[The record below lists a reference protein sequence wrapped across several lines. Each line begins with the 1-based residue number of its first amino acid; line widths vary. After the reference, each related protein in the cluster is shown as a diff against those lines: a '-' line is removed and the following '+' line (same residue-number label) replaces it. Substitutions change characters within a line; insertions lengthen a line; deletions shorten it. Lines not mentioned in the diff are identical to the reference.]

1 MEKTEKITELIEQAA
16 GKLPLL
22 DPQDK
27 RDMEEIAG
35 VFKQI
40 EETVKTLSGCE
51 ESSRVQAE
59 SLAHLGAEQIEK
71 LLRQDV
77 QSTEQALQELSSA
90 VTQLQSL
97 TGSLFPQAPADP
109 PTPPPAPA
117 AQTPA
122 QSAEET
128 ADFPPAVIAPDDA
141 PLVQDFLN
149 ESREH
154 LESAETALLNLEAD
168 PTNSETLNQIFRG
181 FHTIK
186 GMAGF
191 LNLTAI
197 NRLAHVS
204 ENLLDRARKGTLT
217 LSGTAS
223 NLAFAAID
231 MLKTMLKDLQTGL
244 AQNTPIPAP
253 KDLPSLIQKLQDCAE
268 GRLPSDPQPASPDVL
283 EDKKLEPILQPQ
295 TPSRTTVSS
304 PAVSA
309 AARETIKVS
318 TKRLDDLINM
328 TGELAV
334 AQLMISEEVSKTC
347 HSDSDLYRKV
357 ASQSKIVRDLQELS
371 MSMRMIPMQGAF
383 QKMARLVRDLS
394 QKAAKP
400 VSFITSGEE
409 TELDRTIVDKIT
421 DPLIHMVRNSIDHG
435 IEPPEERVKKGK
447 APQGMLRLSAYHQ
460 AGSIIIEIEDDGR
473 GLNTE
478 KIRKKAVEKGLI
490 SEHQELSEEEL
501 YGLIFKPGFSTADK
515 VTDISGRGVGMD
527 VVKKNIDA
535 LNGKIEVKSTPDKGT
550 LFSIRLP
557 LTLAIIDGQ
566 IVTIGSQRYLIPIN
580 SVIQSLRPTPDQI
593 STIRNRSKV
602 VMIRGQLH
610 PLLPLYKLFRI
621 SGAVEEPEQALL
633 VVVGEGSRRCCL
645 QVDDLLGQ
653 QQVVIKSLRGLGKI
667 KGVSGGAIMGDGQIS
682 LILDVP
688 GLIELAQDPDT
699 NW

>member
-1 MEKTEKITELIEQAA
+1 MEKTGKITELIEQAA
-16 GKLPLL
+16 GKIPLL
-22 DPQDK
+22 DPQDT
-27 RDMEEIAG
+27 RDIEEIAG

-40 EETVKTLSGCE
+40 EEAVKTLGGCE
-51 ESSRVQAE
+51 ESYRLQAQ
-59 SLAHLGAEQIEK
+59 SLAHLGAEQMEK
-71 LLRQDV
+71 LLRQEL
-77 QSTEQALQELSSA
+77 QSSEQVLQELTKAVSQLQTLTQSLSSA
-90 VTQLQSL
+90 SGAAAVQT
-97 TGSLFPQAPADP
+97 PPAAPTETSEFP
-109 PTPPPAPA
+109 PT
-117 AQTPA
+117 
-122 QSAEET
+122 
-128 ADFPPAVIAPDDA
+128 VIAPDDA

-154 LESAETALLNLEAD
+154 LESAETALLNLEND
-168 PTNSETLNQIFRG
+168 PTNTETLNQIFRG

-204 ENLLDRARKGTLT
+204 ENLLDRARKGTLMM
-217 LSGTAS
+217 SGAAS
-223 NLAFAAID
+223 NLAFGSID
-231 MLKTMLKDLQTGL
+231 MLKTMLKDLEAGL
-244 AQNTPIPAP
+244 AQNQPIPAP
-253 KDLPSLIQKLQDCAE
+253 KDLPSLIQKIQDCVE
-268 GRLPSDPQPASPDVL
+268 GRLQPEPASTPSDIQQDIQ
-283 EDKKLEPILQPQ
+283 LEPILQPESQ
-295 TPSRTTVSS
+295 TKTAVSS
-304 PAVSA
+304 VAASA

-347 HSDSDLYRKV
+347 HTDSDLYRKV

-394 QKAAKP
+394 QKAGKP
-400 VSFITSGEE
+400 INFQTFGEE

-447 APQGMLRLSAYHQ
+447 SPQGLLRLSAYHQ
-460 AGSIIIEIEDDGR
+460 AGSIVIEIEDDGR
-473 GLNTE
+473 GLNAE
-478 KIRKKAVEKGLI
+478 KIRKKALEKGLI
-490 SEHQELSEEEL
+490 SEHQELTEEEL
-501 YGLIFKPGFSTADK
+501 LNLIFKPGFSTADK
-515 VTDISGRGVGMD
+515 VTEISGRGVGMD

-535 LNGKIEVKSTPDKGT
+535 LNGKIEMKTAPDKGT
-550 LFSIRLP
+550 IFSLRLP

-566 IVTIGSQRYLIPIN
+566 IVTISSQRYIIPIN

-610 PLLPLYKLFRI
+610 PLIPLYKLFRI

-688 GLIELAQDPDT
+688 GLLELAQDPDAAL
-699 NW
+699 

>member
-1 MEKTEKITELIEQAA
+1 MEKTGKITELIEQAA
-16 GKLPLL
+16 GKIPLL
-22 DPQDK
+22 DPQDT
-27 RDMEEIAG
+27 RDIEEIAG

-40 EETVKTLSGCE
+40 EEAVKALSGCE
-51 ESSRVQAE
+51 ESSRLQAQ

-71 LLRQDV
+71 LLRQEL
-77 QSTEQALQELSSA
+77 QSSEQVLQELTKAVSQLQTLTQSLSSA
-90 VTQLQSL
+90 P
-97 TGSLFPQAPADP
+97 GSAAAVSTSPAAPAETSEFP
-109 PTPPPAPA
+109 PT
-117 AQTPA
+117 
-122 QSAEET
+122 
-128 ADFPPAVIAPDDA
+128 VIAPDDA

-154 LESAETALLNLEAD
+154 LESAETALLNLEND
-168 PTNSETLNQIFRG
+168 PTNTETLNQIFRG

-217 LSGTAS
+217 MSGAAS
-223 NLAFAAID
+223 NLAFGSID
-231 MLKTMLKDLQTGL
+231 MLKTMLKDLEAGL
-244 AQNTPIPAP
+244 AQNQPIPAP
-253 KDLPSLIQKLQDCAE
+253 KDLPSLIQRIQDCVE
-268 GRLPSDPQPASPDVL
+268 GRLQPEPVSAPSDIQQDIQ
-283 EDKKLEPILQPQ
+283 LEPILQPESQ
-295 TPSRTTVSS
+295 TKTAVSS
-304 PAVSA
+304 VAASA

-318 TKRLDDLINM
+318 TKRLDNLINM

-347 HSDSDLYRKV
+347 HTDSDLYRKV

-394 QKAAKP
+394 QKAGKP
-400 VSFITSGEE
+400 INFQTSGEE

-447 APQGMLRLSAYHQ
+447 SPQGLLRLSAYHQ
-460 AGSIIIEIEDDGR
+460 AGSIVIEIEDDGR
-473 GLNTE
+473 GLNAE
-478 KIRKKAVEKGLI
+478 KIRKKALEKGLI
-490 SEHQELSEEEL
+490 SEHQELTEEEL
-501 YGLIFKPGFSTADK
+501 LNLIFKPGFSTADK
-515 VTDISGRGVGMD
+515 VTEISGRGVGMD

-535 LNGKIEVKSTPDKGT
+535 LNGKIEMKTAPDKGT
-550 LFSIRLP
+550 IFSLRLP

-566 IVTIGSQRYLIPIN
+566 IVTIGSQRYIIPIN

-610 PLLPLYKLFRI
+610 PLIPLYKLFRI
-621 SGAVEEPEQALL
+621 AGAVEEPEQALL

-688 GLIELAQDPDT
+688 GLLELAQDPDA
-699 NW
+699 NL

>member
-1 MEKTEKITELIEQAA
+1 MEKTGKITELIEQAA

-22 DPQDK
+22 DPQDAH
-27 RDMEEIAG
+27 DIEEIAG

-40 EETVKTLSGCE
+40 EEAVKTLSGCE
-51 ESSRVQAE
+51 ESSRIQAE
-59 SLAHLGAEQIEK
+59 TLAHLGAEQIEK

-77 QSTEQALQELSSA
+77 QSTQQALQELSNA
-90 VTQLQSL
+90 VSQLQSL
-97 TGSLFPQAPADP
+97 AGSLFAPSSADA
-109 PTPPPAPA
+109 PTTPSAPA
-117 AQTPA
+117 AQPPA
-122 QSAEET
+122 QSAQPDTE
-128 ADFPPAVIAPDDA
+128 FPPTVIAPDDA

-168 PTNSETLNQIFRG
+168 PTNTETLNQIFRG

-191 LNLTAI
+191 LNLTAV

-217 LSGTAS
+217 MSGAAS
-223 NLAFAAID
+223 NLAFGSID
-231 MLKTMLKDLQTGL
+231 MLKTMLKDLQAGL
-244 AQNTPIPAP
+244 AANTPIPAP
-253 KDLPSLIQKLQDCAE
+253 KDLPALIQKIQDCAE
-268 GRLPSDPQPASPDVL
+268 GRLQTEPQPLSADVL
-283 EDKKLEPILQPQ
+283 QDEKLEPILQPQ
-295 TPSRTTVSS
+295 TRPQTTV
-304 PAVSA
+304 A
-309 AARETIKVS
+309 AAAPSATAQETIKVS

-357 ASQSKIVRDLQELS
+357 ASQSKIVRDLQELA

-400 VSFITSGEE
+400 VNFVTSGED

-421 DPLIHMVRNSIDHG
+421 DPLIHMVRNSLDHG
-435 IEPPEERVKKGK
+435 IEPQEERIKKGK
-447 APQGMLRLSAYHQ
+447 SPQGLLRLSAYHQ
-460 AGSIIIEIEDDGR
+460 AGSIVIEIEDDGR

-501 YGLIFKPGFSTADK
+501 LGLIFKPGFSTADK
-515 VTDISGRGVGMD
+515 VTEISGRGVGMD
-527 VVKKNIDA
+527 VVKKNIEA
-535 LNGKIEVKSTPDKGT
+535 LNGKIEIKSVPDKGT

-566 IVTIGSQRYLIPIN
+566 IVTIGSQRYIIPIS

-610 PLLPLYKLFRI
+610 PLVPLYKLFHI

-688 GLIELAQDPDT
+688 SLIELAQNPDA
-699 NW
+699 NL

>member
-1 MEKTEKITELIEQAA
+1 MEKTVNITELIEQAA

-22 DPQDK
+22 DPQDT
-27 RDMEEIAG
+27 RDIEEIAG

-40 EETVKTLSGCE
+40 EEAVKALSGWE
-51 ESSRVQAE
+51 ESSRLQVQ

-71 LLRQDV
+71 LLRQEI
-77 QSTEQALQELSSA
+77 QSSEQVLQELTKAVSQLQTLTQSLSSA
-90 VTQLQSL
+90 S
-97 TGSLFPQAPADP
+97 GAAAAPTSTAAPTETSEFP
-109 PTPPPAPA
+109 PT
-117 AQTPA
+117 
-122 QSAEET
+122 
-128 ADFPPAVIAPDDA
+128 VIAPDDA

-154 LESAETALLNLEAD
+154 LESAETALLSLEAD
-168 PTNSETLNQIFRG
+168 PTNTETLNQIFRG

-217 LSGTAS
+217 MSGAAS
-223 NLAFAAID
+223 NLAFGSID
-231 MLKTMLKDLQTGL
+231 MLKTMLKDLEAGL
-244 AQNTPIPAP
+244 AQNQPIPAP
-253 KDLPSLIQKLQDCAE
+253 NDLPALIQKIQDCVE
-268 GRLPSDPQPASPDVL
+268 GRLQAEPAPVPADVAQ
-283 EDKKLEPILQPQ
+283 DRQLEPILQPESQ
-295 TPSRTTVSS
+295 TQTAVSS
-304 PAVSA
+304 SAAVSS

-347 HSDSDLYRKV
+347 HTDSDLYRKV

-394 QKAAKP
+394 QKAGKP
-400 VSFITSGEE
+400 INFQTSGEE

-447 APQGMLRLSAYHQ
+447 SPQGLLRLSAYHQ
-460 AGSIIIEIEDDGR
+460 AGSIVIEIEDDGR
-473 GLNTE
+473 GLNAE
-478 KIRKKAVEKGLI
+478 KIRKKALEKGLI
-490 SEHQELSEEEL
+490 SEHQELTEEEL
-501 YGLIFKPGFSTADK
+501 LNLIFKPGFSTADK
-515 VTDISGRGVGMD
+515 VTEISGRGVGMD

-535 LNGKIEVKSTPDKGT
+535 LNGKIEMKTAPDKGT
-550 LFSIRLP
+550 IFSLRLP

-566 IVTIGSQRYLIPIN
+566 IVTIGSQRYIIPIN

-610 PLLPLYKLFRI
+610 PLIPLYKLFRI

-688 GLIELAQDPDT
+688 GLLELAQDPDA
-699 NW
+699 NL

>member
-1 MEKTEKITELIEQAA
+1 MEKTGKITELIEQAA
-16 GKLPLL
+16 GKIPLL
-22 DPQDK
+22 DPQDT
-27 RDMEEIAG
+27 RDIEEIAG

-40 EETVKTLSGCE
+40 EEAVKTLSGCE
-51 ESSRVQAE
+51 ESSRLQAQ

-71 LLRQDV
+71 LLRQEL
-77 QSTEQALQELSSA
+77 QSSEQVLQELTKAVSQLQTLTQSLSSA
-90 VTQLQSL
+90 S
-97 TGSLFPQAPADP
+97 GAAPA
-109 PTPPPAPA
+109 PTPPAAPA
-117 AQTPA
+117 
-122 QSAEET
+122 ET
-128 ADFPPAVIAPDDA
+128 SDFPPTVIAPDDA

-154 LESAETALLNLEAD
+154 LESAETALLSLEND
-168 PTNSETLNQIFRG
+168 PTNTETLNQIFRG

-217 LSGTAS
+217 MSGAAS
-223 NLAFAAID
+223 NLAFGSID
-231 MLKTMLKDLQTGL
+231 MLKTMLKDLEAGL

-253 KDLPSLIQKLQDCAE
+253 KDLPSLIQKIQDCAE
-268 GRLPSDPQPASPDVL
+268 GRLQPEPAPVTSDVQQDL
-283 EDKKLEPILQPQ
+283 QLEPILQPESQ
-295 TPSRTTVSS
+295 AKTAVSS
-304 PAVSA
+304 VAAPS

-347 HSDSDLYRKV
+347 HTDSDLYRKV

-394 QKAAKP
+394 QKAGKP
-400 VSFITSGEE
+400 INFQTSGEE

-447 APQGMLRLSAYHQ
+447 SPQGLLRLSAYHQ
-460 AGSIIIEIEDDGR
+460 AGSIVIEIEDDGR
-473 GLNTE
+473 GLNAE
-478 KIRKKAVEKGLI
+478 KIRKKALEKGLI
-490 SEHQELSEEEL
+490 SEHQELTEEEL
-501 YGLIFKPGFSTADK
+501 LNLIFKPGFSTADK
-515 VTDISGRGVGMD
+515 VTEISGRGVGMD

-535 LNGKIEVKSTPDKGT
+535 LNGKIEMKTAPDKGT
-550 LFSIRLP
+550 LFMLRLP

-566 IVTIGSQRYLIPIN
+566 IVTIGSQRYIIPIN

-610 PLLPLYKLFRI
+610 PLIPLYKLFRI

-688 GLIELAQDPDT
+688 GLLELAQGPDA
-699 NW
+699 NL

>member
-1 MEKTEKITELIEQAA
+1 MEKTVKITELIEQAA
-16 GKLPLL
+16 GKIPLL
-22 DPQDK
+22 DPQDT
-27 RDMEEIAG
+27 RDIEEIAG

-40 EETVKTLSGCE
+40 EEAVKALSGCE
-51 ESSRVQAE
+51 ESSRLQAQ

-71 LLRQDV
+71 LLRQEL
-77 QSTEQALQELSSA
+77 QSSEQVLQELTKA
-90 VTQLQSL
+90 VSQLQSL
-97 TGSLFPQAPADP
+97 THSLTSAPSSASA
-109 PTPPPAPA
+109 APSA
-117 AQTPA
+117 AP
-122 QSAEET
+122 SEPS
-128 ADFPPAVIAPDDA
+128 DFPPTVIAPDDA

-154 LESAETALLNLEAD
+154 LESAETALLSLEAD
-168 PTNSETLNQIFRG
+168 PTNTETLNQIFRG

-217 LSGTAS
+217 MSGAAS
-223 NLAFAAID
+223 NLAFGSID
-231 MLKTMLKDLQTGL
+231 MLKTMLKDLEAGL
-244 AQNTPIPAP
+244 AQNQPIQAP
-253 KDLPSLIQKLQDCAE
+253 KDLPALIQKIQDCAE
-268 GRLPSDPQPASPDVL
+268 GKLPAEPAPVPADVAQ
-283 EDKKLEPILQPQ
+283 DRQLEPILQSESQ
-295 TPSRTTVSS
+295 TQTAAPSSAAVSS
-304 PAVSA
+304 

-347 HSDSDLYRKV
+347 HTDNDLYRKV

-394 QKAAKP
+394 QKAGKP
-400 VSFITSGEE
+400 INFQTSGEE

-447 APQGMLRLSAYHQ
+447 SPQGLLRLSAYHQ

-490 SEHQELSEEEL
+490 SEHQELTEEEL
-501 YGLIFKPGFSTADK
+501 LNLIFKPGFSTADK
-515 VTDISGRGVGMD
+515 VTEISGRGVGMD

-535 LNGKIEVKSTPDKGT
+535 LNGKIEMKTALDKGT
-550 LFSIRLP
+550 IFSIRLP

-566 IVTIGSQRYLIPIN
+566 IVTIGSQRYIIPIN

-610 PLLPLYKLFRI
+610 PLIPLYKLFRI
-621 SGAVEEPEQALL
+621 AGAVEEPEQALL

-688 GLIELAQDPDT
+688 GLLELAQDPDA
-699 NW
+699 NL

>member
-1 MEKTEKITELIEQAA
+1 MEKTGKITELIEQAA
-16 GKLPLL
+16 GKIPLL
-22 DPQDK
+22 DPQDT
-27 RDMEEIAG
+27 RDIEEIAG

-40 EETVKTLSGCE
+40 EEAVKALSGCE
-51 ESSRVQAE
+51 ESSRLQAQ

-71 LLRQDV
+71 LLRQEL
-77 QSTEQALQELSSA
+77 QSSEQVLQELTKAVSQLQTLTQSLSSA
-90 VTQLQSL
+90 P
-97 TGSLFPQAPADP
+97 GSAAAVSTSPAAPAETSEFP
-109 PTPPPAPA
+109 PT
-117 AQTPA
+117 
-122 QSAEET
+122 
-128 ADFPPAVIAPDDA
+128 VIAPDDA

-154 LESAETALLNLEAD
+154 LESAETALLNLEND
-168 PTNSETLNQIFRG
+168 PTNTETLNQIFRG

-217 LSGTAS
+217 MSGAAS
-223 NLAFAAID
+223 NLAFGSID
-231 MLKTMLKDLQTGL
+231 MLKTMLKDLEAGL
-244 AQNTPIPAP
+244 AQNQPIPAP
-253 KDLPSLIQKLQDCAE
+253 KDLPSLIQRIQDCVE
-268 GRLPSDPQPASPDVL
+268 GRLQPEPVSAPSDIQQDIQ
-283 EDKKLEPILQPQ
+283 LEPILQPESQ
-295 TPSRTTVSS
+295 TKTAVSS
-304 PAVSA
+304 VAASA

-347 HSDSDLYRKV
+347 HTDSDLYRKV

-394 QKAAKP
+394 QKAGKP
-400 VSFITSGEE
+400 INFQTSGEE

-447 APQGMLRLSAYHQ
+447 SPQGLLRLSAYHQ
-460 AGSIIIEIEDDGR
+460 AGSIVIEIEDDGR
-473 GLNTE
+473 GLNAE
-478 KIRKKAVEKGLI
+478 KIRKKALEKGLI
-490 SEHQELSEEEL
+490 SEHQELTEEEL
-501 YGLIFKPGFSTADK
+501 LNLIFKPGFSTADK
-515 VTDISGRGVGMD
+515 VTEISGRGVGMD

-535 LNGKIEVKSTPDKGT
+535 LNGKIEMKTAPDKGT
-550 LFSIRLP
+550 IFSLRLP

-566 IVTIGSQRYLIPIN
+566 IVTIGSQRYIIPIN

-610 PLLPLYKLFRI
+610 PLIPLYKLFRI
-621 SGAVEEPEQALL
+621 AGAVEEPEQALL

-688 GLIELAQDPDT
+688 GLLELAQDPDA
-699 NW
+699 NL

>member
-1 MEKTEKITELIEQAA
+1 MEKTVKIAELIEQAA
-16 GKLPLL
+16 GKIPLL
-22 DPQDK
+22 DPQDT
-27 RDMEEIAG
+27 RDIEEIAG

-40 EETVKTLSGCE
+40 EEAVKALNGCE
-51 ESSRVQAE
+51 DSSRLQAQ

-71 LLRQDV
+71 LLRQEL
-77 QSTEQALQELSSA
+77 QSSEQVLQELTKA
-90 VTQLQSL
+90 VSQLQSL
-97 TGSLFPQAPADP
+97 THSLTSAPSSGSAPPSA
-109 PTPPPAPA
+109 APSE
-117 AQTPA
+117 P
-122 QSAEET
+122 S
-128 ADFPPAVIAPDDA
+128 DFPPTVIAPDDA

-154 LESAETALLNLEAD
+154 LESAETALLNLEND
-168 PTNSETLNQIFRG
+168 PTNTETLNQIFRG

-204 ENLLDRARKGTLT
+204 ENLLDRARKGTLMM
-217 LSGTAS
+217 SGAAS
-223 NLAFAAID
+223 NLAFGSID
-231 MLKTMLKDLQTGL
+231 MLKTMLKDLEAGL
-244 AQNTPIPAP
+244 AQNQPIPAP
-253 KDLPSLIQKLQDCAE
+253 KDLPSLIQKIQDCVE
-268 GRLPSDPQPASPDVL
+268 GRLQPEPASTPSDIQQDIQ
-283 EDKKLEPILQPQ
+283 LEPILQPESQ
-295 TPSRTTVSS
+295 TKTAVSS
-304 PAVSA
+304 VAASA

-347 HSDSDLYRKV
+347 HTDSDLYRKV

-394 QKAAKP
+394 QKAGKP
-400 VSFITSGEE
+400 INFQTSGEE

-447 APQGMLRLSAYHQ
+447 SPQGLLRLSAYHQ
-460 AGSIIIEIEDDGR
+460 AGSIVIEIEDDGR
-473 GLNTE
+473 GLNAE
-478 KIRKKAVEKGLI
+478 KIRRKAIEKGLI

-501 YGLIFKPGFSTADK
+501 LNLIFKPGFSTADK
-515 VTDISGRGVGMD
+515 VTEISGRGVGMD

-535 LNGKIEVKSTPDKGT
+535 LNGKIEMKTTPNKGT
-550 LFSIRLP
+550 LFLIRLP

-566 IVTIGSQRYLIPIN
+566 IVTIGSQRYIIPIS

-602 VMIRGQLH
+602 VMIRGRLH
-610 PLLPLYKLFRI
+610 PLVPLYKLFRI
-621 SGAVEEPEQALL
+621 AGAVEEPEQALL
-633 VVVGEGSRRCCL
+633 VVVGEGSRQCCL

-667 KGVSGGAIMGDGQIS
+667 KGISGGAIMGDGQIS

-688 GLIELAQDPDT
+688 GLLELAQNPDAT
-699 NW
+699 L